1 MNKHKAKAVMTRN
14 KFFTIVF
21 HAVCWILVTL
31 PSVTFVPMHIEQ
43 TVDMTLIHL
52 SMPLFLCVIFYM
64 NYLWLVPRCLMQR
77 RVRVYACVNVVV
89 VVVLAVFMQV
99 LSNVLHTMEFEAG
112 FRPPPLHE
120 PDGSL
125 LMYLLRSSRNVM
137 PFILSIAL
145 ATLLRMA
152 MRWQATEAARKEMEK
167 QKVESEL
174 RNLQNQIN
182 PHFLLNTLN
191 NIYALISF
199 DSDKAQ
205 RAVLSLSALLRQML
219 YGGKK
224 ASVSIKGEAD
234 FIRNYVE
241 LMKLRLNKNVKIDF
255 NVRIPDGHD
264 VYMAPFILISL
275 VENAF
280 KHGVSP
286 TEPSF
291 ISISI
296 MAGDGKIEC
305 EIKNSNHPKSSS
317 DKSGHGIGLEQVA
330 RRLDLAYAGRYEWQR
345 GVDRQNN
352 VYYSKI
358 IIYDTDL
365 CNHR

>member
-1 MNKHKAKAVMTRN
+1 MTRN
-14 KFFTIVF
+14 KFFTAVF
-21 HAVCWILVTL
+21 HAVCWILVAL

-43 TVDMTLIHL
+43 TFGMTLIHL
-52 SMPLFLCVIFYM
+52 CLPLFLCVVFYI
-64 NYLWLVPRCLMQR
+64 NYLWLVPRCLLQR
-77 RVRVYACVNVVV
+77 RAKVYACVNIVV
-89 VVVLAVFMQV
+89 VVVLAICMHT
-99 LSNVLHTMEFEAG
+99 LSGVLHTMEFKAG
-112 FRPPPLHE
+112 FTPPPPHAH
-120 PDGSL
+120 DGNAV
-125 LMYLLRSSRNVM
+125 MCLLRLSRNVM
-137 PFILSIAL
+137 PFVLSVAL

-167 QKVESEL
+167 QKVEAEL
-174 RNLQNQIN
+174 KNLQNQIN

-191 NIYALISF
+191 NIYALIAF

-205 RAVLSLSALLRQML
+205 RAVLSLGALLRQML

-224 ASVSIKGEAD
+224 TSVSVKEEAD

-241 LMKLRLNKNVKIDF
+241 LMKLRLSKNVRIDF
-255 NVRIPDGHD
+255 NVSIPDGHD

-286 TEPSF
+286 TGPSF
-291 ISISI
+291 ISIRI
-296 MAGDGKIEC
+296 TAGDGRIEC
-305 EIKNSNHPKSSS
+305 EIRNSNHPKSSS

-330 RRLDLAYAGRYEWQR
+330 RRLDLAYAGHYEWQR

-352 VYYSKI
+352 VYFSKI

-365 CNHR
+365 RNNR